1 MAADADLCEQ
11 LCTVCSS
18 QDLWTFLHIAP
29 QSRVL
34 NISPHSS
41 RVISHLLAL
50 LCNGTYVDLVF
61 LVSLPSFWSCTL
73 HYSLIPVL
81 LLNISP
87 YPFCYAYLSAFILR
101 CTHLSLIMPICLVVP
116 ICLHLSCYVLLFTHS
131 CYAHLLFFSQS
142 FYSYL
147 VTQICTHFSYKSF

>member
-50 LCNGTYVDLVF
+50 LCNGTYVDLVI
-61 LVSLPSFWSCTL
+61 LVSLPSFWCCTL
-73 HYSLIPVL
+73 HYIQSYLTSLHIPFVMH
-81 LLNISP
+81 ISQH
-87 YPFCYAYLSAFILR
+87 ASARHTSLS
-101 CTHLSLIMPICLVVP
+101 
-116 ICLHLSCYVLLFTHS
+116 Y
-131 CYAHLLFFSQS
+131 YAHLSRRAHLSSSLLLCTSLHSLLLCVSLVFFTIFLLLSGHTNLYT
-142 FYSYL
+142 FL
-147 VTQICTHFSYKSF
+147 I